1 MRPVLLQNRAENL
14 LRPQSLTAQ
23 CHIHA
28 WQTMGSALRIL
39 GKGAWPAS
47 PMGVQTNGG
56 PAPLTAGDGMV
67 PLHSW
72 WSIPHL
78 DIKYFIKKHMHIG
91 TKQVWKIMTVFRQV
105 SYSHPFTVTTPKIH
119 EIGWANVVMSNPLG
133 TSKTLCGSVCC
144 CQWLRN
150 HTLHFQH
157 HLLFFKF
164 AYYTVF

>member
-56 PAPLTAGDGMV
+56 PTPLTAGDGIV

-72 WSIPHL
+72 WSIQYL
-78 DIKYFIKKHMHIG
+78 DLNYFIKSECINTVMVNLCTFYALLKAPNRYA
-91 TKQVWKIMTVFRQV
+91 KIIFFRQV
-105 SYSHPFTVTTPKIH
+105 SNTHPSFSWQTEQH
-119 EIGWANVVMSNPLG
+119 AIGWTHVVMSNPLA
-133 TSKTLCGSVCC
+133 V
-144 CQWLRN
+144 
-150 HTLHFQH
+150 
-157 HLLFFKF
+157 LFG
-164 AYYTVF
+164 ASGLGITHYTFNIICYMYN